1 MPPSL
6 RCAAP
11 RTPRTRPGANVTSHA
26 PLHMQVG
33 DARRR
38 PSSRRPRCRQPTA
51 GAAAGVPWHALCRW
65 TRGRAAARRRTRRS
79 RQWLDSAC
87 STRSFGGCWQPD
99 RPAAQG
105 SGAAFWRRIGGL
117 RWYDEA
123 HARCHCRWRPW
134 RAARG
139 SCWTVVSLGVYTRHL
154 CRPGRARPMMWA
166 PSRSRTTHLFQLFVI
181 SQLKHESCYE
191 LDTLDASTRFVPTLL
206 THVHASQ
213 HEKAGPARDPRFRHP

>member
-1 MPPSL
+1 LRLPDELLWHLPLPALHRRSTGARFGAAERGSAQGTRLSPPAVHPRPRHSHRPHPQAHLIRLVVRAVAGTRLLLACRAWPRQMPPSR

-11 RTPRTRPGANVTSHA
+11 RTPRTLPGANLTPHA

-33 DARRR
+33 NARCR
-38 PSSRRPRCRQPTA
+38 PSTWRPRCRQPTA
-51 GAAAGVPWHALCRW
+51 GAAAGVSWHGLCRW

-117 RWYDEA
+117 RW
-123 HARCHCRWRPW
+123 
-134 RAARG
+134 
-139 SCWTVVSLGVYTRHL
+139 
-154 CRPGRARPMMWA
+154 
-166 PSRSRTTHLFQLFVI
+166 
-181 SQLKHESCYE
+181 
-191 LDTLDASTRFVPTLL
+191 
-206 THVHASQ
+206 
-213 HEKAGPARDPRFRHP
+213 